1 MIDFDRRGSFVL
13 LLFEGSS
20 AFETS
25 SHLVQSDLKSIL

>member
-13 LLFEGSS
+13 LLLEGS
-20 AFETS
+20 AFETG